1 MTFRLR
7 RTCCPSER
15 ELYLHYKLKSV
26 VHMRGNHSLTK
37 TPQAFLSRKRATNMS
52 KKKNGAPVKKV
63 FYPKMPLVW
72 GGGIKLLPEWWIPI
86 ALSSRAWSWPANKC
100 DGNYAFIFSGRHFHQ
115 SKRKRQWKV
124 ITLPAWLRCSHSQAS
139 LLQQVH
145 WNTCL
150 EPFFFFFSVHCR
162 LSTFLTKQAH
172 WPGITVQ
179 DEF

>member
-1 MTFRLR
+1 MLSIWVRALPPLQVKVSRPYERKSLFEKDAPGVSVLKKGL
-7 RTCCPSER
+7 RTCP
-15 ELYLHYKLKSV
+15 
-26 VHMRGNHSLTK
+26 
-37 TPQAFLSRKRATNMS
+37 
-52 KKKNGAPVKKV
+52 KKKKKVAPVKKV
-63 FYPKMPLVW
+63 FYLKMPLVW

-115 SKRKRQWKV
+115 SKRERQWKV

-145 WNTCL
+145 WNKCL
-150 EPFFFFFSVHCR
+150 EPVFFYVHYR
-162 LSTFLTKQAH
+162 LSTVLTKQAH
-172 WPGITVQ
+172 WPGITIK